1 MWPDE
6 QIVFQYFAI
15 DSNENLPENLQI
27 EPKCAKNFDQN
38 QNGKSDFNFSKFQKI
53 WTRNEK
59 PYLKRLKT
67 YKLDTL
73 VLFCVN

>member
-38 QNGKSDFNFSKFQKI
+38 QIN
-53 WTRNEK
+53 
-59 PYLKRLKT
+59 LKYIAK
-67 YKLDTL
+67 D
-73 VLFCVN
+73 V